1 MNIGNIP
8 RRNAIQ
14 YPDKTA
20 LVFEGERWTWRQFNS
35 RINRLAQALMGLGL
49 QKGDKVAVLTEN
61 VPAIVEA
68 NYACAKTGIVFF
80 PVMSRLFPDDIRQ
93 LVSL

>member
-14 YPDKTA
+14 YADKTA
-20 LVFEGERWTWRQFNS
+20 LVFEGERWTWHQLNS

-49 QKGDKVAVLTEN
+49 QRVTRW
-61 VPAIVEA
+61 P
-68 NYACAKTGIVFF
+68 
-80 PVMSRLFPDDIRQ
+80 S
-93 LVSL
+93 